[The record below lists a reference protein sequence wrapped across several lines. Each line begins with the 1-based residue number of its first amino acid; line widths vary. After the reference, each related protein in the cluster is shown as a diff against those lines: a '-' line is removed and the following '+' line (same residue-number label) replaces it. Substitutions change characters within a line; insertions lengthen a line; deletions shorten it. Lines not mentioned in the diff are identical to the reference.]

1 MPFRSNYRHEQA
13 NGRTRVSVRNAKKA
27 AIAAFFL
34 CPAPPAAAHEASGG
48 LVLLLPTGNTMVGAA
63 AAVAASAL
71 LLAIAPRLKSP
82 RLVLPLRMPALPE
95 MPVSVLS
102 TLFVLMLIWIGRTG
116 PDDPLSN
123 PIGYGVWTLGWI
135 CMSLFAAVFGNPW
148 PWCNPWTGLL
158 ALIGNRPRFA
168 LPEGAAGWIACGQ
181 FLIFAWIDLIS
192 PYNMDPERL
201 AIYLAVYWAA
211 NLIAMALFGS
221 TWFGRAEPLGLF
233 FRLLGRLSSFGRDG
247 HGRLTL
253 TLPGARASEEP
264 PPDRGETAFVLL
276 ALSSASFD
284 GLADT
289 FRWLTVIGVNPLEFP
304 GRSEVEEANTIGLLG
319 AWAVLSILYLGT
331 VRAGE
336 ALAGVRVPGLAA
348 RLVVSLLP
356 ILVVFHAA
364 HFTVRLIMDGQY
376 LWRIASDPL
385 VRGWDL
391 FGTAHYHVSASMFSD
406 PARVAL
412 VWAFQTGVI
421 TLGHI
426 VGIAIAH
433 AVAMRALPDPRRAVL
448 SQLPLATLMVAYTV
462 FGLWLLAAPKI

>member
-1 MPFRSNYRHEQA
+1 M
-13 NGRTRVSVRNAKKA
+13 
-27 AIAAFFL
+27 
-34 CPAPPAAAHEASGG
+34 
-48 LVLLLPTGNTMVGAA
+48 
-63 AAVAASAL
+63 
-71 LLAIAPRLKSP
+71 
-82 RLVLPLRMPALPE
+82 
-95 MPVSVLS
+95 
-102 TLFVLMLIWIGRTG
+102 
-116 PDDPLSN
+116 
-123 PIGYGVWTLGWI
+123 
-135 CMSLFAAVFGNPW
+135 
-148 PWCNPWTGLL
+148 
-158 ALIGNRPRFA
+158 
-168 LPEGAAGWIACGQ
+168 
-181 FLIFAWIDLIS
+181 
-192 PYNMDPERL
+192 
-201 AIYLAVYWAA
+201 
-211 NLIAMALFGS
+211 
-221 TWFGRAEPLGLF
+221 
-233 FRLLGRLSSFGRDG
+233 
-247 HGRLTL
+247 
-253 TLPGARASEEP
+253 PGARASEEP

-336 ALAGVRVPGLAA
+336 ALAGVRIPGLAA

-426 VGIAIAH
+426 IGIAIAH